1 MTRKPQ
7 KSPDTFSTRNR
18 KKIFKESL
26 KGYLGLIL
34 GTFIMALG
42 LVLFLAPAKIAPGG
56 VSGLGIV
63 LYHLFG
69 IPVGVSMLIF
79 NVPLFFLG
87 LKTLGKTFGPRTLL
101 SIVTLSLWTD
111 LFEMVLHFKAASTDP
126 LLTSLFGGILLGLGL
141 GIVFRSQGTTG
152 GSDILGRIINQLFNI
167 STGTGIMIVDFF
179 VISLAG
185 IVFRN
190 VNLALYGFISL
201 YVSSRVIDLVLEGID
216 YAKSVYIISEKQ
228 EEIIEFITQRMN
240 RGGTL
245 IHGEGL
251 FTKVR
256 RNILFAV
263 VTRKEIALLRNTI
276 RQIDPKAFVIISNV
290 HEVLGQGF
298 RPRV

>member
-1 MTRKPQ
+1 MEVEHVRQCEPYIH
-7 KSPDTFSTRNR
+7 PDFGHARN
-18 KKIFKESL
+18 
-26 KGYLGLIL
+26 
-34 GTFIMALG
+34 
-42 LVLFLAPAKIAPGG
+42 
-56 VSGLGIV
+56 SGLGIV

-126 LLTSLFGGILLGLGL
+126 LLASLFGGILLGLGL

-152 GSDILGRIINQLFNI
+152 GSDILGRIINQLSNI
-167 STGTGIMIVDFF
+167 STGMGIMIVDFF
-179 VISLAG
+179 VISFAG

-240 RGGTL
+240 RGG
-245 IHGEGL
+245 
-251 FTKVR
+251 
-256 RNILFAV
+256 
-263 VTRKEIALLRNTI
+263 NTW
-276 RQIDPKAFVIISNV
+276 QS
-290 HEVLGQGF
+290 
-298 RPRV
+298 